1 MQIRK
6 KVYIIVIKKKKKK
19 IKGNRSPLERL
30 AALFLELKCSQLAS
44 GQGKVFYR
52 SDKS

>member
-6 KVYIIVIKKKKKK
+6 KVYIIVIKKKK
-19 IKGNRSPLERL
+19 IKGNRSPLEIL
-30 AALFLELKCSQLAS
+30 AALFLELKRSQLAG